1 MWRGLNMT
9 TSKVYS
15 TFHVADFYFG
25 IPTAQGVEVSNGFE
39 VTPAPLGPIEVAG
52 FINLRGQIVTAI
64 DMHAR
69 LGMAPQKPRPGGI
82 ALFFKEK
89 DSLFGLLVDEA
100 NEILEL
106 DETSFEQ
113 PPSNLPERARDL
125 ISGVYKLPNQLLLIL
140 ETQKIVSGISLM
152 QR

>member
-1 MWRGLNMT
+1 MSSN
-9 TSKVYS
+9 KVYS

-25 IPTAQGVEVSNGFE
+25 ILTMAGVEVSNQFE
-39 VTPAPLGPIEVAG
+39 VTPAPLGPPEVAG

-64 DMHAR
+64 DMQVR
-69 LGMAPQKPRPGGI
+69 LGMPPRQPNQGKI

-89 DSLFGLLVDEA
+89 DAIFCLLVDEA
-100 NEILEL
+100 NPILEL
-106 DETSFEQ
+106 NESSFEQ
-113 PPSNLPERARDL
+113 PPSNLPERARDI

-140 ETQKIVSGISLM
+140 ETHKIVSGISLK

>member
-1 MWRGLNMT
+1 MSSN
-9 TSKVYS
+9 KVYS

-25 IPTAQGVEVSNGFE
+25 ILTMAGVEVSNQFE
-39 VTPAPLGPIEVAG
+39 VTPAPLGPPEVAG

-64 DMHAR
+64 DMHVR
-69 LGMAPQKPRPGGI
+69 LGMQPRHGNQGKI

-89 DSLFGLLVDEA
+89 DAIFCLLVDEA
-100 NEILEL
+100 NPILEL
-106 DETSFEQ
+106 DESSFEQ
-113 PPSNLPERARDL
+113 PPSNLPERARDI

-140 ETQKIVSGISLM
+140 ETHKIVSGISLK